1 MSGMPHVRHAR
12 EFMCV
17 LSPRRRRSRRRR
29 IRIRRNSYRQVARR
43 GLRVRHCSVHQI
55 SFRPWVWSRQLGS
68 GAGKL
73 DIVEDDDRLASRLAG
88 ILIGPGILVIA
99 AGNVDGGALLELHLF
114 DALAEVAE
122 GLDVDVDPA
131 GIVLGI
137 LVIDS
142 FADAEADD
150 IAVLGILEGCTVV
163 EASGDHGIGCG
174 KT

>member
-1 MSGMPHVRHAR
+1 
-12 EFMCV
+12 MCAMRV
-17 LSPRRRRSRRRR
+17 
-29 IRIRRNSYRQVARR
+29 NSYVCSALVEEGSAAEGFVSGEILTGRWRVAVCGCGTARFI
-43 GLRVRHCSVHQI
+43 GFL
-55 SFRPWVWSRQLGS
+55 FGLGS

-73 DIVEDDDRLASRLAG
+73 NIVEDDDRLASRLAG

-142 FADAEADD
+142 LADAEADD

>member
-1 MSGMPHVRHAR
+1 MRV
-12 EFMCV
+12 
-17 LSPRRRRSRRRR
+17 
-29 IRIRRNSYRQVARR
+29 NSYVCSAFVEEGSAAEGFVSGEVFPGRGRFAVCGCGTARFI
-43 GLRVRHCSVHQI
+43 GFLLR
-55 SFRPWVWSRQLGS
+55 LGS

>member
-1 MSGMPHVRHAR
+1 
-12 EFMCV
+12 MCAMRV
-17 LSPRRRRSRRRR
+17 
-29 IRIRRNSYRQVARR
+29 NSYVCSALVEEGAAAEGFVSGEVLPGRGRVAVCGCGTARFI
-43 GLRVRHCSVHQI
+43 GFLLR
-55 SFRPWVWSRQLGS
+55 LGS

-99 AGNVDGGALLELHLF
+99 AGDVDGGALLELHLF

-131 GIVLGI
+131 GIVLGV
-137 LVIDS
+137 LVVDA

-150 IAVLGILEGCTVV
+150 IAVLGILEGCAVV
-163 EASGDHGIGCG
+163 EAAGDHGIGCG

>member
-1 MSGMPHVRHAR
+1 MRSETHVRLAR
-12 EFMCV
+12 V
-17 LSPRRRRSRRRR
+17 VASGSLSLVEKGTASEGL
-29 IRIRRNSYRQVARR
+29 VAFKITLFRM
-43 GLRVRHCSVHQI
+43 I
-55 SFRPWVWSRQLGS
+55 AAAFSFRLAARVILLSAFASEAR
-68 GAGKL
+68 KL
-73 DIVEDDDRLASRLAG
+73 DIISNDDRLASRLTG
-88 ILIGPGILVIA
+88 VLIGPGILVIA

-142 FADAEADD
+142 LTDAETDNR
-150 IAVLGILEGCTVV
+150 AVLGKLDCGLVV
-163 EASGDHGIGCG
+163 KAAGDNSVGCG